1 MQKNDSYELDDDELV
16 EDLAVSQP
24 LLQRTA
30 SELSFEI
37 MTQSTSSALTVAN
50 LYVVFSFAIR

>member
-30 SELSFEI
+30 PELSFEI

-50 LYVVFSFAIR
+50 LYVVFSFAIW

>member
-1 MQKNDSYELDDDELV
+1 KNNSYELDDDELV

-30 SELSFEI
+30 PELSLEI
-37 MTQSTSSALTVAN
+37 ITQSTSSASRIDAKT
-50 LYVVFSFAIR
+50 AILSAMHVL